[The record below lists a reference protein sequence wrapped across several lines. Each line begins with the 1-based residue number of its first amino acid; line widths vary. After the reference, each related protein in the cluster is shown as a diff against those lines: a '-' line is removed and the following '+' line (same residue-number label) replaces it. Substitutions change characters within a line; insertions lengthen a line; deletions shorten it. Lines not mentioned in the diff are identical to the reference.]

1 MAATEQQPRQTV
13 TAQLGERTVE
23 VPRGGFYD
31 RYQMNPDLDEIARD
45 PRVSGVDFFRPLAKT
60 RVDSPIGPT
69 YTPNFYYRMS
79 SARLTMLARS
89 SAIQARLPEEL
100 EPLELAPGIG
110 LASVIFFRYDVCDID
125 FYTEAAVGVAV
136 RPARHGRL
144 GLVDLVAGLKNDHLH
159 SYVFSLPVNTEIA
172 QVRGHDG
179 YGFPKWVTE
188 LDVDINAST
197 SAARVAND
205 TGGVD
210 VAFSAPTPAQ
220 AGFRSGERV
229 SSLTSY
235 TKVGD
240 RWQSTLNQTNVLA
253 AGSSSLPRGVEL
265 ELGEGRMSDDIRSL
279 ATMRTLRLDVATEAQ
294 AALHMPVP
302 TSVRAATPRSDDSE
316 I

>member
-1 MAATEQQPRQTV
+1 MAATEQQPRQQMV
-13 TAQLGERTVE
+13 SAELGERTVQ
-23 VPRGGFYD
+23 VPQGGFYD
-31 RYQMNPDLDEIARD
+31 RFRMNPDLDEIARD
-45 PRVSGVDFFRPLAKT
+45 PRVSGVDFFRSLAKT
-60 RVDSPIGPT
+60 RIDSPIGPT

-89 SAIQARLPEEL
+89 SAIRERLPEEL

-144 GLVDLVAGLKNDHLH
+144 GLVDLVADLKNDHLH

-172 QVRGHDG
+172 QARGHDG

-188 LDVDINAST
+188 LDVDIDAST

-205 TGGVD
+205 AGGVD

-220 AGFRSGERV
+220 TTFRSGERV

-235 TKVGD
+235 TKVGEG
-240 RWQSTLNQTNVLA
+240 WQSTLNQTNVLA
-253 AGSSSLPRGVEL
+253 AGSASLPRGVEL

-279 ATMRTLRLDVATEAQ
+279 KTIRTLRLDVATEAQ

-302 TSVRAATPRSDDSE
+302 TSVQPSREIRA
-316 I
+316 